1 MPDFIRPD
9 WPAPDRVRALQ
20 TTRMGGVSRGRYA
33 TMNLGDHVG
42 DDPACVGENRRIVR
56 QYLPG
61 EVLWMKQVHGVA
73 VAEAGDDIVGVEA
86 DAALSRQTGQVCV
99 VLTADCLPVLLCDR
113 SGTVVAAVHA
123 GWRGLCA
130 GVIEQT
136 VAAMGIAG
144 EELLAWLGPAIGST
158 VFEVGEEV
166 RAAFLARDE
175 QAADAFLAKAGGKWL
190 ADIYLLARL
199 RLGRLGVTAIYGGE
213 HCTLSE
219 SERFFSYRRD
229 GETGRMG
236 SFIWLENSGV

>member
-20 TTRMGGVSRGRYA
+20 TTRMGGVSQGRYA
-33 TMNLGDHVG
+33 SLNLGDHVG
-42 DDPACVGENRRIVR
+42 DDPACVEENRRIVR

-61 EVLWMKQVHGVA
+61 EALWMKQVHGVA
-73 VAEAGDDIVGVEA
+73 VAEMGGNVAGVET
-86 DAALSRQTGQVCV
+86 DAALTRQAGQVCV

-113 SGTVVAAVHA
+113 NGSVVAAVHA

-136 VAAMGIAG
+136 VAAMGVAG

-158 VFEVGEEV
+158 AFEVGEEV

-175 QAADAFLAKAGGKWL
+175 RAADAFVAKTGGKWL

-199 RLGRLGVTAIYGGE
+199 RLGNLGVTAIYGGG

-219 SERFFSYRRD
+219 REHFFSYRRD